1 LRSFLFQIAWTL
13 YALGGIGLLI
23 MGVLDSSFLFMPL
36 GNDLLVIALTA
47 RHEARMPYYAA
58 MATAGSVLG
67 VLLIDIIS
75 RKGGEKGLEGRVP
88 EHRLEYLKQRIRRRA
103 GWAISFAALMP
114 PPFPFT
120 PFIVVAAAL
129 QYPRRRLLAVVAAS
143 RLVRFSVA
151 GALAIVFGRRILQ
164 MAESPALQYGVVAL
178 VLVSVAG
185 SAFSIYSWIKR
196 SKHKPAHGA
205 PGAGKARAE
214 ELGA

>member
-1 LRSFLFQIAWTL
+1 
-13 YALGGIGLLI
+13 

-67 VLLIDIIS
+67 VLLMDAIS

-88 EHRLEYLKQRIRRRA
+88 AHRLEYLKGKIRRRA
-103 GWAISFAALMP
+103 GWAIALASLMP

-129 QYPRRRLLAVVAAS
+129 QYPRGRLLAVVAAS
-143 RLVRFSVA
+143 RLVRFSV
-151 GALAIVFGRRILQ
+151 GGTLALLFGRRILQ
-164 MAESPALQYGVVAL
+164 LAESPALQYGVVFL
-178 VLVSVAG
+178 VLISVAG
-185 SAFSIYSWIKR
+185 SALSIYSWVKR
-196 SKHKPAHGA
+196 SKHTAA
-205 PGAGKARAE
+205 PVERRAE

>member
-1 LRSFLFQIAWTL
+1 LRSALLQVAWGL

-67 VLLIDIIS
+67 VLLIDVIS

-88 EHRLEYLKQRIRRRA
+88 EHRLEYLKRKICKRA
-103 GWAISFAALMP
+103 GWAIALASLMP

-120 PFIVVAAAL
+120 PFVVVASAL

-143 RLVRFSVA
+143 RLIRFSI
-151 GALAIVFGRRILQ
+151 GGTLAIIFGRRILQ
-164 MAESPALQYGVVAL
+164 MAESPVLQYAVVSL
-178 VLVSVAG
+178 VLLSVAG
-185 SAFSIYSWIKR
+185 SAVSIYSWVKR
-196 SKHKPAHGA
+196 SKHKAA
-205 PGAGKARAE
+205 PGGSRSGERRAE
-214 ELGA
+214 A